1 MKRVWDWGYALHC
14 VPQLAEAAVGT
25 VQATVI
31 AFLISMVGGLLLA
44 IARRSAPRRVS
55 TVVTEAMEVVRTT
68 PLLVQIYFL
77 YFVGPQLGVE
87 MPAWTA
93 GLLSLGVHYSCYT
106 AEVYRAG
113 LDAVN
118 RGQWEAATALNFSLY
133 RTYRNVVLPQ
143 ALPPM
148 IPMFGNYL
156 ISMFK
161 ETPLLSV
168 ISIIEIMSRAK
179 LIGNEYY
186 RYTAPVTLVGFFFL
200 AVSLISAQLT
210 ALAERRLNPKERR
223 NVR

>member
-1 MKRVWDWGYALHC
+1 MNRIWDWNYALDC
-14 VPQLAEAAVGT
+14 VPQLAEAAVIT
-25 VQATVI
+25 IEATLL
-31 AFLISMVGGLLLA
+31 AFLIAMAGGLA
-44 IARRSAPRRVS
+44 FAVVRRSSPYPVS
-55 TVVTEAMEVVRTT
+55 AAVTEVMEFLRTT

-87 MPAWTA
+87 IPAWVA
-93 GLLSLGVHYSCYT
+93 GLLALGVHYSCYT

-113 LDAVN
+113 LDNVN

-168 ISIIEIMSRAK
+168 ISIVEIMSRAK

-186 RYTAPVTLVGFFFL
+186 RYTEPVTLVGLFFL
-200 AVSLISAQLT
+200 AVSLASAQLISV
-210 ALAERRLNPKERR
+210 AERRLNPKERR
-223 NVR
+223 NAR

>member
-1 MKRVWDWGYALHC
+1 MSGFWDWDYALEC
-14 VPQLAEAAVGT
+14 VPQLAEAAIVT
-25 VQATVI
+25 IQATLI
-31 AFLISMVGGLLLA
+31 AFLISMVGGLVLA
-44 IARRSAPRRVS
+44 ITRRSASRRVS
-55 TVVTEAMEVVRTT
+55 AVVTEAMEFVRTT

-87 MPAWTA
+87 MPAWIA
-93 GLLSLGVHYSCYT
+93 GLLALGIHYSCYT

-113 LDAVN
+113 LDNVN

-133 RTYRNVVLPQ
+133 KAYRNVILPQ
-143 ALPPM
+143 AVPPM

-168 ISIIEIMSRAK
+168 ISIVEIMSRAK

-186 RYTAPVTLVGFFFL
+186 RYTEPVTLVGVFFL
-200 AVSLISAQLT
+200 VVSLVSAQLIT
-210 ALAERRLNPKERR
+210 LAERRLNPKERR

>member
-1 MKRVWDWGYALHC
+1 MKRIWDWDYALLC
-14 VPQLAEAAVGT
+14 VPQLAEAAVVT
-25 VQATVI
+25 IQATLL
-31 AFLISMVGGLLLA
+31 AFLLSMAGGLVLA
-44 IARRSAPRRVS
+44 VARRSAPRRVAL
-55 TVVTEAMEVVRTT
+55 VVTETMEFVRTT

-77 YFVGPQLGVE
+77 YFVGPQLGIE
-87 MPAWTA
+87 IPAWTA
-93 GLLSLGVHYSCYT
+93 GLLALGVHYSCYT

-113 LDAVN
+113 LDNVN

-186 RYTAPVTLVGFFFL
+186 RYTEPVTLVGLFFL
-200 AVSLISAQLT
+200 AVSLISAQLIS
-210 ALAERRLNPKERR
+210 LAERRLNPKERR